1 MKRIRN
7 IILNLPGLATGA
19 LLLAAMTCQN
29 AQANASLDFSSII
42 GANVVFN
49 GTGGFYFKN
58 ATTGAGAGNS
68 FQVINADNLPGDS
81 VGDYGNMSGTYSIG
95 AITTSGATESAAV
108 TGSGIVTINDGGFV
122 LTGTLVWDDI
132 TTVGTGTTL
141 NITGKLNVTSVT
153 YAGSQVDLQTLAAA
167 GSLSD
172 TVDFT
177 FNPAKPLTT
186 LKNTPEHTTFSGSIT
201 AIPDGAM
208 TVQLL
213 GGALLAI
220 AAVRRKMAS

>member
-1 MKRIRN
+1 MK
-7 IILNLPGLATGA
+7 NLKVTLFGLATGA
-19 LLLAAMTCQN
+19 MFLTAVTCQN

-58 ATTGAGAGNS
+58 ATSGVGNGYS
-68 FQVINADNLPGDS
+68 FQVIDANNLPGDS
-81 VGDYGNMSGTYSIG
+81 VGDYGNMTGTYNIG
-95 AITTSGATESAAV
+95 AITTSGATQSAAV
-108 TGSGIVTINDGGFV
+108 TGSGIVTINDGSFV